1 MPEPEAPDWISGN
14 DAPKP
19 ANVPLLVPDRCTLR
33 LIPPSI
39 LPAENMTVAKSY
51 PAKFDAPVDP
61 LPLGR
66 PLTAVQIFIAEPFR
80 LSILSPTHL
89 ERQRRQSYCHSV
101 QLGRCA
107 RLSEQP
113 GLPWRRYTRRCCCCT
128 RSCTSTR

>member
-39 LPAENMTVAKSY
+39 LPAENITVAKSY

-61 LPLGR
+61 LPFGS
-66 PLTAVQIFIAEPFR
+66 PLTAVHILIAEPFR
-80 LSILSPTHL
+80 LSILSPTHR
-89 ERQRRQSYCHSV
+89 ERQRRQSYCHSA
-101 QLGRCA
+101 QLGRCV
-107 RLSEQP
+107 RLSTQP
-113 GLPWRRYTRRCCCCT
+113 RLSLRQ
-128 RSCTSTR
+128 